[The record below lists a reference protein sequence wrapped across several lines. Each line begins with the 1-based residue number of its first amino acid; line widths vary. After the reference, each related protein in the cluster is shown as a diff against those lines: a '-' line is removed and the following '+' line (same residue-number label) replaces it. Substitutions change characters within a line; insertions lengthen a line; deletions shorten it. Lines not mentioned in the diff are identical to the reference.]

1 MRGEKVSLDKR
12 ISLAV
17 GGSDSVRAKM
27 TGDWREGWDSAI
39 SFAFWSAALLQ
50 ADMRLPFGCPLQW
63 RMAALFGKSAASR
76 SLWIRSELIMGD
88 PFWVRK
94 PLSLHIRM
102 FE

>member
-1 MRGEKVSLDKR
+1 M
-12 ISLAV
+12 V
-17 GGSDSVRAKM
+17 GGSGGVRAKM
-27 TGDWREGWDSAI
+27 TGDWREGWHRAV
-39 SFAFWSAALLQ
+39 SFAFWSAASLQ
-50 ADMRLPFGCPLQW
+50 ADRRLPFWWPLQW

-88 PFWVRK
+88 PFGVRK